1 MNLIL
6 CKNINNH
13 LISFNDDEVIATIT
27 SDNEYE
33 LMDVITQLNENGG
46 IIYIDTPVINIIKS
60 ISISIK
66 GDLPGGII
74 GIKQSNEE
82 YPKINFIKEDEYSFF
97 GIIILGS
104 NKFIEYIIIENTED
118 FGVTVIGD
126 NNILD
131 HVISRYNQRGGFQ
144 IRGNYNTLKYCYAY
158 RNGQFYHDSLPIGYH
173 GFQILG
179 EKNNVLNYC
188 FAWDNVGSGFSYE
201 GTFKPSDISY
211 LHSGS
216 WNNGNI
222 NVYTGKYDYDNGNP
236 LDKNLW
242 SIKQIM
248 ESNPNFASNYY
259 NKKFNID
266 NAYIDGI
273 TVKEWIAKVSPSLE
287 GYGFIFGISSISQT
301 NDIKRKKNAFNCVAF
316 DNLGGFIEFYNHKYS
331 AEMNN
336 CVSFNNGINYQ
347 LPYSFS
353 EWTNNWGWGS
363 KNKDQL
369 NKVTTQIPSNM
380 NTAQRSFYS
389 VRDQIIKAVYA
400 NMFPENINF
409 DKIIIG
415 LKE

>member
-1 MNLIL
+1 M
-6 CKNINNH
+6 
-13 LISFNDDEVIATIT
+13 AT
-27 SDNEYE
+27 
-33 LMDVITQLNENGG
+33 
-46 IIYIDTPVINIIKS
+46 
-60 ISISIK
+60 
-66 GDLPGGII
+66 
-74 GIKQSNEE
+74 
-82 YPKINFIKEDEYSFF
+82 
-97 GIIILGS
+97 
-104 NKFIEYIIIENTED
+104 
-118 FGVTVIGD
+118 
-126 NNILD
+126 
-131 HVISRYNQRGGFQ
+131 
-144 IRGNYNTLKYCYAY
+144 
-158 RNGQFYHDSLPIGYH
+158 
-173 GFQILG
+173 
-179 EKNNVLNYC
+179 
-188 FAWDNVGSGFSYE
+188 
-201 GTFKPSDISY
+201 
-211 LHSGS
+211 
-216 WNNGNI
+216 
-222 NVYTGKYDYDNGNP
+222 
-236 LDKNLW
+236 
-242 SIKQIM
+242 
-248 ESNPNFASNYY
+248 NPNFASNYY

-301 NDIKRKKNAFNCVAF
+301 NDIKRKKNVFNCVAF

-353 EWTNNWGWGS
+353 DWKNNWGWGS